1 GDADARPRRPRGAAR
16 RPDPGRLPRAGARLR
31 GRRPRRMIDEVD
43 RILAAGGDADD
54 VLRRVVRA
62 LVEHGDC
69 SWAGISFVE
78 GDELVPGPAAGEPDE
93 ARRVAVPVSYRG
105 ERVGELAADGSVDRG
120 DLERV
125 AALVSE
131 HVLIGW
137 DTGGEAWSP

>member
-1 GDADARPRRPRGAAR
+1 
-16 RPDPGRLPRAGARLR
+16 
-31 GRRPRRMIDEVD
+31 MIEEVD

-54 VLRRVVRA
+54 VLRGVVRA
-62 LVEHGDC
+62 LVQQGGC

-78 GDELVPGPAAGEPDE
+78 DGELVAGPVTGEPDE
-93 ARRVAVPVSYRG
+93 ARRVAVPVFYRG
-105 ERVGELAADGSVDRG
+105 EQVGELAADGAVDHG
-120 DLERV
+120 ELERI

>member
-1 GDADARPRRPRGAAR
+1 
-16 RPDPGRLPRAGARLR
+16 
-31 GRRPRRMIDEVD
+31 MIDEVE

-54 VLRRVVRA
+54 VLRGVVRA
-62 LVEHGDC
+62 LVERGDC

-93 ARRVAVPVSYRG
+93 ARRIAVPVSYRG
-105 ERVGELAADGSVDRG
+105 ERVGELAADGAIG
-120 DLERV
+120 EAELERV
-125 AALVSE
+125 AALLSE